1 MTFVGTVQ
9 CITAS
14 IEIKSNRTAL
24 KSPTSS
30 VTTMNISAV
39 NPPPQA
45 QALLSS
51 TQKVSTYETTGG
63 LVTAQFA
70 EHNLSLIPPI
80 QSGSIIH
87 DNACGSGTVSRLILS
102 STQPPNSVQIQATDI
117 DPPFLSALEDA
128 AKEHAWPVSVTNQRS
143 ETLNFPDSTFTHSLT
158 NIAIFFT
165 SSAGLDGAKEIYRTL
180 QPGGIAVVN
189 CWAHVTW
196 FVPVRTVHETIR
208 PGKPFPTPVVA
219 WHDGQQIQKVMQ
231 EAGFKE
237 EDIRAETSDAW
248 AVVKKEGLRE
258 WAEKSWAY
266 LGGIA
271 GWFEDDEKTWDQA
284 VDKLVELLLVQPGTV
299 VEGEEV
305 RMKASQWVLVAKK

>member
-1 MTFVGTVQ
+1 
-9 CITAS
+9 
-14 IEIKSNRTAL
+14 
-24 KSPTSS
+24 
-30 VTTMNISAV
+30 MNISTV

-70 EHNLSLIPPI
+70 QHNLSLIDPI
-80 QSGSIIH
+80 DDEAIIH
-87 DNACGSGTVSRLILS
+87 DNACGSGTVSRLLLES
-102 STQPPNSVQIQATDI
+102 PNTPKDITIKATDI
-117 DPPFLSALEDA
+117 DSPFLSALQYA
-128 AKEHAWPVSVTNQRS
+128 AKQNAWPIDVSNQKS
-143 ETLNFPDSTFTHSLT
+143 EDLDFADNTFTHSIT

-180 QPGGIAVVN
+180 RPGGTAVVN

-196 FVPVRTVHETIR
+196 LLPVRAVHETIR

-219 WHDGQQIQKVMQ
+219 WHDGQHIQNVMRD
-231 EAGFKE
+231 AGFRE
-237 EDIRAETSDAW
+237 ESMRVERSDAW
-248 AVVKKEGLRE
+248 AVVKRDGLRK

-271 GWFEDDEKTWDQA
+271 GWFDEDEETWDQA

-299 VEGEEV
+299 VEGDEV
-305 RMKASQWVLVAKK
+305 RMKASQWVVIAKK

>member
-1 MTFVGTVQ
+1 
-9 CITAS
+9 
-14 IEIKSNRTAL
+14 
-24 KSPTSS
+24 
-30 VTTMNISAV
+30 MNISTV

-51 TQKVSTYETTGG
+51 TRKVSTYETTGG

-70 EHNLSLIPPI
+70 QHNLSLIDSI
-80 QSGSIIH
+80 QDGALIH
-87 DNACGSGTVSRLILS
+87 DNACGAGTVSRLILES
-102 STQPPNSVQIQATDI
+102 SNAPKDITIKATDI
-117 DPPFLSALEDA
+117 DPPFLSALQYA
-128 AKEHAWPVSVTNQRS
+128 AKQGTWPVDVSNQKS
-143 ETLNFPDSTFTHSLT
+143 EALDFADNTFTHSIT

-165 SSAGLDGAKEIYRTL
+165 SSAGLDGARQIYRTL
-180 QPGGIAVVN
+180 RPGGTAVVN

-196 FVPVRTVHETIR
+196 LLPVRAVHETIR

-219 WHDGQQIQKVMQ
+219 WHDGQLIKRVML

-237 EDIRAETSDAW
+237 EDMRIEKSDAW
-248 AVVKKEGLRE
+248 AVVKRAGLRA

-271 GWFEDDEKTWDQA
+271 GWFDGDEETWDQA

-299 VEGEEV
+299 VEGDDV
-305 RMKASQWVLVAKK
+305 RLKASQWVVIAKK

>member
-1 MTFVGTVQ
+1 
-9 CITAS
+9 
-14 IEIKSNRTAL
+14 
-24 KSPTSS
+24 
-30 VTTMNISAV
+30 MNISTV

-70 EHNLSLIPPI
+70 QHNLSLIDPI
-80 QSGSIIH
+80 DDEAIIH
-87 DNACGSGTVSRLILS
+87 DNACGSGTVSRLLLES
-102 STQPPNSVQIQATDI
+102 PNTPKDITIKATDI
-117 DPPFLSALEDA
+117 DSPFLSALQYA
-128 AKEHAWPVSVTNQRS
+128 AKQNAWPIDVSNQKS
-143 ETLNFPDSTFTHSLT
+143 EDLDFADNTFTHSIT

-180 QPGGIAVVN
+180 RPGGTAVVN

-196 FVPVRTVHETIR
+196 LLPVRAVHETIR

-219 WHDGQQIQKVMQ
+219 WHDGQHIQNVMRD
-231 EAGFKE
+231 AGFRE
-237 EDIRAETSDAW
+237 ESMRVERSDAW
-248 AVVKKEGLRE
+248 AVVKRDGLRK

-271 GWFEDDEKTWDQA
+271 GWFDEDEETWDQA
-284 VDKLVELLLVQPGTV
+284 VDKLVELLLVQPGTM
-299 VEGEEV
+299 VEGDEV
-305 RMKASQWVLVAKK
+305 RMKASQWVVIAKK

>member
-1 MTFVGTVQ
+1 
-9 CITAS
+9 
-14 IEIKSNRTAL
+14 
-24 KSPTSS
+24 
-30 VTTMNISAV
+30 MNISTV

-70 EHNLSLIPPI
+70 QHNLSLIDPI
-80 QSGSIIH
+80 DDEAIIH
-87 DNACGSGTVSRLILS
+87 DNACGSGTVSRLLLKS
-102 STQPPNSVQIQATDI
+102 PNTPKDITIKATDI
-117 DPPFLSALEDA
+117 DSPFLSALQYA
-128 AKEHAWPVSVTNQRS
+128 AKQNAWPIDVSNQKS
-143 ETLNFPDSTFTHSLT
+143 EDLDFADNTFTHSIT

-180 QPGGIAVVN
+180 RPGGTAVVN

-196 FVPVRTVHETIR
+196 LLPVRAVHESIR

-219 WHDGQQIQKVMQ
+219 WHDGQHIQNVMRD
-231 EAGFKE
+231 AGFRE
-237 EDIRAETSDAW
+237 ESMRVERSDAW
-248 AVVKKEGLRE
+248 AVVKRESLRK

-271 GWFEDDEKTWDQA
+271 GWFDEDEETWDQA

-299 VEGEEV
+299 VEGDEV
-305 RMKASQWVLVAKK
+305 RMKASQWVVIAKK

>member
-1 MTFVGTVQ
+1 
-9 CITAS
+9 
-14 IEIKSNRTAL
+14 
-24 KSPTSS
+24 
-30 VTTMNISAV
+30 MNISTV

-70 EHNLSLIPPI
+70 QHNLSLIDPI
-80 QSGSIIH
+80 DDEAIIH
-87 DNACGSGTVSRLILS
+87 DNACGSGTVSRLLLES
-102 STQPPNSVQIQATDI
+102 PNTPKDITIKATDI
-117 DPPFLSALEDA
+117 DSPFLSALQYA
-128 AKEHAWPVSVTNQRS
+128 AKQNAWPIDVSNQKS
-143 ETLNFPDSTFTHSLT
+143 EDLDFADNTFTHSIT

-180 QPGGIAVVN
+180 RPGGTAVVN

-196 FVPVRTVHETIR
+196 LLPVRAVHETIR

-219 WHDGQQIQKVMQ
+219 WHDGQHIQNVMRD
-231 EAGFKE
+231 AGFRE
-237 EDIRAETSDAW
+237 ESMRVERSDAW
-248 AVVKKEGLRE
+248 AVVKREGLRK

-271 GWFEDDEKTWDQA
+271 GWFDEDEETWDQA

-299 VEGEEV
+299 VEGDEV
-305 RMKASQWVLVAKK
+305 RMKASQWVVIAKK

>member
-1 MTFVGTVQ
+1 
-9 CITAS
+9 
-14 IEIKSNRTAL
+14 
-24 KSPTSS
+24 
-30 VTTMNISAV
+30 MNISTV

-70 EHNLSLIPPI
+70 QHNLSLIDPI
-80 QSGSIIH
+80 DDEAIIH
-87 DNACGSGTVSRLILS
+87 DNACGSGTVSRLLLES
-102 STQPPNSVQIQATDI
+102 PNTPKDITIKATDI
-117 DPPFLSALEDA
+117 DSPFLSALQYA
-128 AKEHAWPVSVTNQRS
+128 AKQNAWPIDVSNQKS
-143 ETLNFPDSTFTHSLT
+143 EDLDFADNTFTHSIT

-180 QPGGIAVVN
+180 RPGGTAVVN

-196 FVPVRTVHETIR
+196 LLPVRAVHGSIR

-219 WHDGQQIQKVMQ
+219 WHDGQHIQNVMRD
-231 EAGFKE
+231 AGFRE
-237 EDIRAETSDAW
+237 ESMRVERSDAW
-248 AVVKKEGLRE
+248 AVVKREGLRK

-271 GWFEDDEKTWDQA
+271 GWFDEDEETWDQA

-299 VEGEEV
+299 VEGDEV
-305 RMKASQWVLVAKK
+305 RMKASQWVVIAKK

>member
-1 MTFVGTVQ
+1 
-9 CITAS
+9 
-14 IEIKSNRTAL
+14 
-24 KSPTSS
+24 
-30 VTTMNISAV
+30 MNISTV

-70 EHNLSLIPPI
+70 QHNLSLIDPI
-80 QSGSIIH
+80 DDEAIIH
-87 DNACGSGTVSRLILS
+87 DNACGSGTVSRLLLES
-102 STQPPNSVQIQATDI
+102 PNTPKDITIKATDI
-117 DPPFLSALEDA
+117 DSPFLSALQYA
-128 AKEHAWPVSVTNQRS
+128 AKQNAWPIDVSNQKS
-143 ETLNFPDSTFTHSLT
+143 EDLDFADNTFTHSIT

-180 QPGGIAVVN
+180 RPGGTAVVN

-196 FVPVRTVHETIR
+196 LLPVRAVHETIR

-219 WHDGQQIQKVMQ
+219 WHDGQHIQNVMRD
-231 EAGFKE
+231 AGFRE
-237 EDIRAETSDAW
+237 ESMRVERSDAW
-248 AVVKKEGLRE
+248 AVVKRESLRK

-271 GWFEDDEKTWDQA
+271 GWFDEDEETWDQA
-284 VDKLVELLLVQPGTV
+284 VDKLVELLLVQPGTM
-299 VEGEEV
+299 VEGDEV
-305 RMKASQWVLVAKK
+305 RMKASQWVVIAKK

>member
-1 MTFVGTVQ
+1 
-9 CITAS
+9 
-14 IEIKSNRTAL
+14 
-24 KSPTSS
+24 
-30 VTTMNISAV
+30 MNISIV

-45 QALLSS
+45 QNLLSADR
-51 TQKVSTYETTGG
+51 KVSTYETTGG

-70 EHNLSLIPPI
+70 KHNLSIIPPI
-80 QSGSIIH
+80 QDGSVVH

-102 STQPPNSVQIQATDI
+102 SLQTPNSTKIHATDI
-117 DPPFLSALEDA
+117 DPPFLSAFEKAVKD
-128 AKEHAWPVSVTNQRS
+128 HSWPVSVTHQKS
-143 ETLNFPDSTFTHSLT
+143 EALNFEDNTFTHSLT

-180 QPGGIAVVN
+180 RPGGIAVVN

-196 FVPVRTVHETIR
+196 LLPVKAVHETIR

-219 WHDGQQIQKVMQ
+219 WHDGQHIQKVMQ
-231 EAGFKE
+231 DAGFAKE
-237 EDIRAETSDAW
+237 NMKIERSDAW
-248 AVVKKEGLRE
+248 AVVKKDGLRE

-271 GWFEDDEKTWDQA
+271 GWFEDDERTWDQA

-299 VEGEEV
+299 VDGDEV
-305 RMKASQWVLVAKK
+305 RMKASQWVVVAKK

>member
-1 MTFVGTVQ
+1 
-9 CITAS
+9 
-14 IEIKSNRTAL
+14 
-24 KSPTSS
+24 
-30 VTTMNISAV
+30 MNISTV

-70 EHNLSLIPPI
+70 QHNLSLIDPI
-80 QSGSIIH
+80 DDEAIIH
-87 DNACGSGTVSRLILS
+87 DNACGSGTVSRLLLES
-102 STQPPNSVQIQATDI
+102 PNTPKDITIKATDI
-117 DPPFLSALEDA
+117 DSPFLSALQYA
-128 AKEHAWPVSVTNQRS
+128 AKQNAWPIDVSNQKS
-143 ETLNFPDSTFTHSLT
+143 EDLDFADNTFTHSIT

-180 QPGGIAVVN
+180 RPGGTAVVN

-196 FVPVRTVHETIR
+196 LLPVRAVHETIR

-219 WHDGQQIQKVMQ
+219 WHDGQHIQNVMRD
-231 EAGFKE
+231 AGFRE
-237 EDIRAETSDAW
+237 ESMRVERSDAW
-248 AVVKKEGLRE
+248 AVVKREGLRK

-271 GWFEDDEKTWDQA
+271 GWFDEDEETWDQA
-284 VDKLVELLLVQPGTV
+284 VDKLVELLLVQPGTM
-299 VEGEEV
+299 VEGDEV
-305 RMKASQWVLVAKK
+305 RMKASQWVVIAKK